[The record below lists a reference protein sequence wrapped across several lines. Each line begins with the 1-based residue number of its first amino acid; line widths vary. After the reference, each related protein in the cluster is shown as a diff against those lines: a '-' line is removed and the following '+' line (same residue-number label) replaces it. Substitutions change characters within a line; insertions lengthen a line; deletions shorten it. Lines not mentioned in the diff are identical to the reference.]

1 MSKRAK
7 RVMKMKREVKAIP
20 FKNHTFKNRN
30 LDQREKK
37 LMEDSVTN
45 PRKKWQNPQKLNT
58 ENNGKKML

>member
-37 LMEDSVTN
+37 I
-45 PRKKWQNPQKLNT
+45 
-58 ENNGKKML
+58 NGR